1 MRTTVVA
8 AGAIFVAAVAAV
20 PYVSGRMVEHDIRDA
35 LDGYNK
41 RQSLVTASIVDYERN
56 WLRSEF
62 VTKLSVRDG
71 GEVAR
76 ATTRLR
82 HAPFNGLQFAS
93 GESEV
98 HFAQSYAATEHYY
111 FDGKTPLA
119 ISFDVDFTGGAS
131 GILRSS
137 AVDKPV
143 IATKD
148 TRIVAGASSGRF
160 SIAKDKTFRFD
171 WSMAKAGFDDRTLSI
186 AVEGLAVSAH
196 GQLGDDDLS
205 EPSGFKLSL
214 ASYRAQQGPRH
225 IAARNV
231 SVSTQMTPAAETLR
245 FALAVRAD
253 AGEVALDATP
263 YAWESFELACS
274 LSDVPKAPMVK
285 HSAELR
291 NVTDVDASDSQK
303 VVIAIRALSDLAAGL
318 AEGEPVFAVDKLELR
333 TPHGNAAASMRVSID
348 KARTSAG
355 VAAWTAADGFIMS
368 GRASI
373 SRSLAVRL
381 VAAASGGEPVAQN
394 AIAQLTARGVV
405 RENGDALEFD
415 IAARDGIYTVNGVRA
430 SELARM

>member
-8 AGAIFVAAVAAV
+8 AGAMIVAAVAAV
-20 PYVSGRMVEHDIRDA
+20 PYVNGRMVEHDIRDA
-35 LDGYNK
+35 LDGYNR

-98 HFAQSYAATEHYY
+98 HFAQSHAATEHYY
-111 FDGKTPLA
+111 FDGQTPLA
-119 ISFDVDFTGGAS
+119 VSFDVDFSGGAS
-131 GILRSS
+131 GTLRSF

-148 TRIVAGASSGRF
+148 TRIVVAASSGRF
-160 SIAKDKTFRFD
+160 SIARDKTFRFD
-171 WSMAKAGFDDRTLSI
+171 WSMPKAGFDDSKLSI
-186 AVEGLAVSAH
+186 VVEGLAVSAH

-214 ASYRAQQGPRH
+214 ASYRAQQGPRR
-225 IAARNV
+225 IAARDF
-231 SVSTQMTPAAETLR
+231 SVSTQMTPATDTLR
-245 FALAVRAD
+245 FGLAVRMG
-253 AGEVALDATP
+253 AGEIAVDAQP
-263 YAWESFELACS
+263 YAWESFDLACS
-274 LSDVPKAPMVK
+274 LSDVKKAPVIK
-285 HSAELR
+285 YSAELR
-291 NVTDVDASDSQK
+291 NVSDVDASDSHK
-303 VVIAIRALSDLAAGL
+303 VLLAIRALSDLAAGL
-318 AEGEPVFAVDKLELR
+318 AEGEPVFAVDKLEVR
-333 TPHGNAAASMRVSID
+333 TPHGNAAASLRVSID
-348 KARTSAG
+348 KARMTAG
-355 VAAWTAADGFIMS
+355 VAAWSAADGVIMS
-368 GRASI
+368 GRASM
-373 SRSLAVRL
+373 SRGLALRL
-381 VAAASGGEPVAQN
+381 VGAASGGEPA
-394 AIAQLTARGVV
+394 ARDTIAQLTARGVI

-415 IAARDGIYTVNGVRA
+415 IAARDGIYMVNGVRA